1 MNIVAARILCHET
14 EGSFFSFKGMIE
26 QKLFHIYEKAT
37 NEPVKVCLTIEELEQ
52 MLANKEVDFSH
63 WEVQPCYTDYS
74 VEDASY

>member
-1 MNIVAARILCHET
+1 
-14 EGSFFSFKGMIE
+14 MIE
-26 QKLFHIYEKAT
+26 RKLFHIYEKAT

-52 MLANKEVDFSH
+52 MLANKEGDFSH

>member
-1 MNIVAARILCHET
+1 
-14 EGSFFSFKGMIE
+14 MIE

-74 VEDASY
+74 VEDASF